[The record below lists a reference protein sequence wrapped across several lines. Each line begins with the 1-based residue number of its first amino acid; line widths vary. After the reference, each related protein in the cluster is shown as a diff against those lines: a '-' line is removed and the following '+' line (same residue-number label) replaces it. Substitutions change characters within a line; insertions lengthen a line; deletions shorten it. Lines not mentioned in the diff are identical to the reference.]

1 MGSLRWDSSMPLLQ
15 TPGPAPDFATHA
27 VVNGNIGHIGLKDYQ
42 GEKYVVLVFYPMDFV
57 YAESITPFSNR
68 VEDFKKLN
76 CEVLAMSTD
85 SVYSHKAFLKASKA
99 DGGLDGRCNIPLL
112 ADRSGKISKKYGVF
126 DAEEGIAR
134 KALVIIDDRGTARH
148 MVASSLPVDKV
159 IDDTLKVIQTF
170 QSKSLGSG
178 SGGDVQPSNFP
189 IIKSKHS
196 LVTKHVTR
204 EKWEKLKNIKTKTAG
219 FTLYKAIAVSVEFD
233 NQHCG
238 IYAGDWDSYKDFAIV
253 FDPLIQEYHGILPS
267 ATHTSDMDS
276 SKITKEQRIGV
287 EKLMASAVQTLTG
300 ELSGKYYPLTGM
312 EESVR
317 QQLVD
322 DHFLFVSG
330 DRNLTVAGMER
341 DWPEGRGIFHND
353 KKTFLI

>member
-1 MGSLRWDSSMPLLQ
+1 MPLLQ

-42 GEKYVVLVFYPMDFV
+42 GEKYVCLVFYPMDFV

-68 VEDFKKLN
+68 VEEFNKVN
-76 CEVLAMSTD
+76 CTVLAMSTD
-85 SVYSHKAFLKASKA
+85 SVYSHKAFVKASRA
-99 DGGLDGRCNIPLL
+99 DGGLEGKCKIPLL

-189 IIKSKHS
+189 IIKSNTLLLPS
-196 LVTKHVTR
+196 MSPERSGRSSRTSR
-204 EKWEKLKNIKTKTAG
+204 PKLLDSPCIRLL
-219 FTLYKAIAVSVEFD
+219 LYLLNLTTNIAVSMLVI
-233 NQHCG
+233 G
-238 IYAGDWDSYKDFAIV
+238 
-253 FDPLIQEYHGILPS
+253 
-267 ATHTSDMDS
+267 THTRTSPLFSTHS
-276 SKITKEQRIGV
+276 SRNTTESCP
-287 EKLMASAVQTLTG
+287 LPLTPLTWTLTRSREMLPAMFQFTLAALG
-300 ELSGKYYPLTGM
+300 LAVPLM
-312 EESVR
+312 DLVFPPESPRSSVR
-317 QQLVD
+317 ELR
-322 DHFLFVSG
+322 L
-330 DRNLTVAGMER
+330 L
-341 DWPEGRGIFHND
+341 
-353 KKTFLI
+353 